1 MPQMPLVI
9 RSVACFVTIFFLAG
23 MPEAARAYDVIMPSE
38 EPPAADPAVL
48 APVQELN
55 QALINTMKSG
65 KMAPFQSRVAA
76 LAPIVSKV
84 FDLPNILRVSVGPA
98 WASLTPEQRSALLSV
113 FRNYTVA
120 TYVDNFDSYSGQQ
133 FTISPTTRSI
143 GADQQVVDTEIVPRD
158 GTPHKIDYVMRKT
171 SAGWQIVDVL
181 ADGSI
186 SRVAVQRSDFSSL
199 LTRGGASALETSL
212 QQKTLTLSRG

>member
-9 RSVACFVTIFFLAG
+9 RSVACFVTIFSLAG

-38 EPPAADPAVL
+38 QPAADPAVL

-55 QALINTMKSG
+55 QALITTMRSG
-65 KMAPFQSRVAA
+65 KTVAFQSRVDT
-76 LAPIVSKV
+76 LAPVVSRV
-84 FDLPNILRVSVGPA
+84 FDLPDILRVSVGPA
-98 WASLTPEQRSALLSV
+98 WASLTADQRSALLSV

-120 TYVDNFDSYSGQQ
+120 TYVDNFDSYDGQK

-143 GADQQVVDTEIVPRD
+143 GANQQVVDTEIVPRD
-158 GTPHKIDYVMRKT
+158 GMPHRIDYVMRRT
-171 SAGWQIVDVL
+171 GAGWQIVDVL

-186 SRVAVQRSDFSSL
+186 SRVAVQRSDFASL
-199 LTRGGASALETSL
+199 LSRGGASALETSL
-212 QQKTLTLSRG
+212 QQKTQNLSRG